1 MSHRCRGAA
10 ASPRDMCRVFA
21 PPHASALGGR
31 LRVGRVA
38 AREDERASLPSR
50 PSGRSLLAPCR
61 GQGEADRS
69 PLRWVRRCSLVRV
82 VEEARCVSGSSWQSD
97 CKDVIDVDGEPYR
110 RHRHR
115 RFASGAGS
123 ALTVASAMSP
133 HLWVPNERRV
143 ALAAGGD
150 MLARSSSRPA
160 GICRWRAMQRTH
172 LAGSALMSMPAGPQT
187 PATG

>member
-21 PPHASALGGR
+21 PPHASAVGGR

-110 RHRHR
+110 RHR

-160 GICRWRAMQRTH
+160 GICRCRAMQRTH
-172 LAGSALMSMPAGPQT
+172 PAGSALMSMPAGPQT